1 MDCDLAVFAIFT
13 VRAEPN
19 KDRERETEL
28 GSGVSTESGEHVS
41 KLVGRYDG
49 GISEGAPKITH
60 GTLEGFYSHSTR
72 PIEPHSEVSQ

>member
-1 MDCDLAVFAIFT
+1 M
-13 VRAEPN
+13 
-19 KDRERETEL
+19 
-28 GSGVSTESGEHVS
+28 S